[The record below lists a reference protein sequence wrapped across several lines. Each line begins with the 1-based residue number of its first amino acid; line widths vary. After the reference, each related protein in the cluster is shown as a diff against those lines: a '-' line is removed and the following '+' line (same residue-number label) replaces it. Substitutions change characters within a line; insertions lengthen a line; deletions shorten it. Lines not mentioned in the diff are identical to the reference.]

1 MPEPESV
8 RRCSGPEREKL
19 RAAEFETLLSK
30 QLCCGFCLG
39 FCLGVGFFSPAS
51 LETALFLSSSV
62 SGSCSEDANSSI
74 FFTFL
79 TKQHASHPPVTY
91 ASLHVFPSSRC

>member
-8 RRCSGPEREKL
+8 PRCSGPEREKL

-30 QLCCGFCLG
+30 QLCCGFCFG
-39 FCLGVGFFSPAS
+39 FSWGFFSPAS

-74 FFTFL
+74 FFYISDQAARLSSTSNVCI
-79 TKQHASHPPVTY
+79 TACV
-91 ASLHVFPSSRC
+91 SLL